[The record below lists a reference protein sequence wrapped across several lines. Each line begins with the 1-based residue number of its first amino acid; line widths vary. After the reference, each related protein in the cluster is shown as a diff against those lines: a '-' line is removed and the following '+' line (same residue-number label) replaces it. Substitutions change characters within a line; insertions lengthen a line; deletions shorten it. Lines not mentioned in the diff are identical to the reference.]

1 MRGKQVLS
9 ESHTAGLGLIPAHAG
24 KTRLQTVNRR
34 SAWDHPR
41 SCGENRIEVTDIP
54 ALSGSSPLMRGK
66 LADGTD
72 HGTDAG
78 LIPAHA
84 GKTSRSRAGMRRPW
98 AHPRSRGEN
107 GLLFTDQPVVVGS
120 SPLTRGKHGGG
131 PGGGDRGGLIP
142 AHAGKTH
149 PERKPPHVRRAH
161 PRSRGENHNLS
172 HTTHFLQGSSPLTR
186 GKLISFPHILGVRG
200 LIPAHAGKT
209 RHNASD

>member
-1 MRGKQVLS
+1 M
-9 ESHTAGLGLIPAHAG
+9 
-24 KTRLQTVNRR
+24 
-34 SAWDHPR
+34 
-41 SCGENRIEVTDIP
+41 TDIP

-142 AHAGKTH
+142 AHAGKT
-149 PERKPPHVRRAH
+149 K
-161 PRSRGENHNLS
+161 L
-172 HTTHFLQGSSPLTR
+172 TH
-186 GKLISFPHILGVRG
+186 
-200 LIPAHAGKT
+200 
-209 RHNASD
+209 